1 MLCTILLQYSGTV
14 FCNQLAL
21 GYDKASWCT
30 TNSRAQLFN
39 ACKSTVLSQCLHP
52 MQCSV
57 LNSARFMWLSV
68 QSPAADSVTTERV
81 GLLCRGPQLQHSDY
95 TLATQLLSLQNLIC
109 YQAIAAAEKTSPK
122 STVALGLWKKW
133 QTSCP
138 KSYCH
143 SLCSQLS
150 AVSLWL
156 SPKWHSI
163 SYGNWSNLVQFLL
176 HLAVILL
183 STLLHVS

>member
-1 MLCTILLQYSGTV
+1 
-14 FCNQLAL
+14 
-21 GYDKASWCT
+21 
-30 TNSRAQLFN
+30 
-39 ACKSTVLSQCLHP
+39 

-57 LNSARFMWLSV
+57 LNSARLSV

-95 TLATQLLSLQNLIC
+95 TLATQLLSLQNLIF

-122 STVALGLWKKW
+122 STVALGLLWKKW

-176 HLAVILL
+176 HIAVILL
-183 STLLHVS
+183 SPYCMLVKTEEASSLLEKPILEIVVKCALLYLPHHIFLFLRMTRPW